1 MPPSGFSQDA
11 INGLL
16 TFVKSTYE
24 NTLDRYRDKNHLSER
39 EHLEAS
45 IGYLEGVVK
54 SSAPLALNGTVSREG
69 LDGLATFV
77 STNFRDLI
85 SEINTGKKKEGQ
97 AMQAE
102 LTNIGNYLAQFK
114 LEEQ

>member
-16 TFVKSTYE
+16 TFVRSTYE
-24 NTLDRYRDKNHLSER
+24 NTLDRYKDKNLSER

-54 SSAPLALNGTVSREG
+54 STAPLALNGTVSREG
-69 LDGLATFV
+69 IEGLAKFV
-77 STNFRDLI
+77 SVNFRDLI
-85 SEINTGKKKEGQ
+85 TEINVGKKKEGES
-97 AMQAE
+97 MQTE
-102 LTNIGNYLAQFK
+102 ITRISSYLAQFK
-114 LEEQ
+114 LEEK

>member
-1 MPPSGFSQDA
+1 MPPSGFSQQA

-16 TFVKSTYE
+16 AFVRSTYE
-24 NTLDRYRDKNHLSER
+24 NTLERYRDKNLSER

-54 SSAPLALNGTVSREG
+54 STAPLSLNGTVSREG
-69 LDGLATFV
+69 IEGLATFV

-85 SEINTGKKKEGQ
+85 AEISSGKKKEGEAVQ
-97 AMQAE
+97 VE
-102 LTNIGNYLAQFK
+102 LRNIGDYLAQFK
-114 LEEQ
+114 LEEH